1 LQSGGALASERW
13 STNLDVMDFAVVPTG
28 VGTKDA
34 LIWVGAIGDEPADPA
49 DVWLEHRASGARW
62 QVTGWDRWQEPAGL
76 RSLRHQRVPLIGL
89 TPATRYAFNLRVAGQ
104 VRAEADVTTLPAT
117 LPGVQDPPFIVLLG
131 SCFCR
136 AQDASGRVG
145 KTVAQL
151 PDGAKPTIKFLVGDQ
166 VYLDSPWYCFTYPRW
181 NDDLARSFFDQY
193 VQTWTQTGDGQ
204 GFNHL
209 LRSGATYFCSD
220 DHEFWNNAP
229 FPSVY
234 AVNTWTDVGRRAW
247 WDTALA
253 LYRAFQT
260 TSTRTSFR
268 VGALE
273 FLVLDTRLNRDPYRQ
288 AFLSRTDFAAFQAWV
303 AGLSGPGVLVL
314 GQPVFADRAGVRG
327 NIADWNL
334 PDFAQYRDL
343 CRVLLSSRQSVVV
356 LTGDVHYGR
365 IASAT
370 LPSGADLVEIIASP
384 MALVDRAA
392 GGRWNAAPQ
401 RFPAMPLEGIASVGV
416 RTDAGWNRFAN
427 HFVTLEFNDKAGG
440 VRLRVRS
447 WETEPSGTSLGRTV
461 LAELVLKRNV

>member
-1 LQSGGALASERW
+1 
-13 STNLDVMDFAVVPTG
+13 MDFAVVPTD
-28 VGTKDA
+28 VGTEDA
-34 LIWVGAIGDEPADPA
+34 VIWVGAIGDDSVDPA

-62 QVTGWDRWQEPAGL
+62 QVTGWDRWQEPDGP
-76 RSLRHQRVPLIGL
+76 RSLRYRRVLLAGL
-89 TPATRYAFNLRVAGQ
+89 APATRYAFHLRVVGQ
-104 VRAEADVTTLPAT
+104 GRAEADVTTLPTT
-117 LPGVQDPPFIVLLG
+117 LPGLQEPPFIVLLG

-136 AQDASGRVG
+136 AQDANGRVG
-145 KTVAQL
+145 RTVARL
-151 PDGAKPTIKFLVGDQ
+151 PGGARPTVKFLVGDQ
-166 VYLDSPWYCFTYPRW
+166 VYLDSPWYRFTYPRSS
-181 NDDLARSFFDQY
+181 DDLARGFFDQY
-193 VQTWTQTGDGQ
+193 VHTWTQTGDAQ

-229 FPSVY
+229 FASSF
-234 AVNTWTDVGRRAW
+234 AVKTWTEGGRRAW
-247 WDTALA
+247 WNTASA

-260 TSTRTSFR
+260 TSSRAAFH

-273 FLVLDTRLNRDPYRQ
+273 FLVLDTRFKRDRNRQ
-288 AFLSRTDFAAFQAWV
+288 AFLSAADFAAFQAWV
-303 AGLSGPGVLVL
+303 AGLSGPGVVVL
-314 GQPVFADRAGVRG
+314 GQPIFADRAGMRG

-343 CRVLLSSRQSVVV
+343 CRVLLSSPQSVMV

-384 MALVDRAA
+384 MALVDRSA
-392 GGRWNAAPQ
+392 GGRWNSAPQ
-401 RFPAMPLEGIASVGV
+401 RFPAMPLEGIASVAV

-440 VRLRVRS
+440 VRLRIRA
-447 WETEPSGTSLGRTV
+447 WETEPSGTRGGSTV
-461 LAELVLKRNV
+461 LAELTLKRNV